1 MRMDIRQQIG
11 ARIQKVR
18 KEVGLSQED
27 LALEADLDR
36 TYISHVER
44 GTRNPTVVV
53 IFKIAKALNTTPSEL
68 LKGLSL

>member
-1 MRMDIRQQIG
+1 MDIRQQLG
-11 ARIQKVR
+11 ARIQKIR

-44 GTRNPTVVV
+44 GTRNPTVIVL
-53 IFKIAKALNTTPSEL
+53 FKIAKALNTTPSDI